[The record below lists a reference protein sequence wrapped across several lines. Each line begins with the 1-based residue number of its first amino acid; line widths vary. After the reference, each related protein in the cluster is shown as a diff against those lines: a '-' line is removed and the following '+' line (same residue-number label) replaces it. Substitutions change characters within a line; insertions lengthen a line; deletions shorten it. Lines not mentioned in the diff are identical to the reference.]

1 MTYIPMRRA
10 MFLVFEAIAIAAFLI
25 MLGSSILQVFLRYLT
40 DVSLMWTE
48 ELARLMCVFTTYFGS
63 VVVLMLREHIRVDV
77 LDAHLG
83 PRGHAI
89 VAAVGDVLVTWFLV
103 VFGIGC
109 WLMAR
114 ATWETETATMDW
126 FRMGYVYVGVGIAV
140 VAMIALVAMDLVARV
155 LGLIR
160 GRQPVA
166 PP

>member
-1 MTYIPMRRA
+1 MTYTPLRRA
-10 MFLVFEAIAIAAFLI
+10 MFLVFEGVAIAAFLI

-40 DVSLMWTE
+40 DISLMWTE
-48 ELARLMCVFTTYFGS
+48 ELARLMCVFTTYFGA

-83 PRGHAI
+83 ARGRAI
-89 VAAVGDVLVTWFLV
+89 AALISDVLVTWFLI
-103 VFGIGC
+103 VFAVGC

-140 VAMIALVAMDLVARV
+140 VVMTGLIIGDLIRQVTA
-155 LGLIR
+155 LIR
-160 GRQPVA
+160 GPKVA
-166 PP
+166 TP

>member
-1 MTYIPMRRA
+1 
-10 MFLVFEAIAIAAFLI
+10 MFLVLEGVAIAAFLI

-40 DVSLMWTE
+40 DISLMWTE
-48 ELARLMCVFTTYFGS
+48 ELARLMCVFTTYFGA

-83 PRGHAI
+83 ARGRAI
-89 VAAVGDVLVTWFLV
+89 AALISDVLVTWFLI
-103 VFGIGC
+103 VFAVGC

-140 VAMIALVAMDLVARV
+140 AVMIGLIIGDLFRQVTA
-155 LGLIR
+155 LIR
-160 GRQPVA
+160 GPKVA
-166 PP
+166 AP

>member
-1 MTYIPMRRA
+1 MTYTPLRRA
-10 MFLVFEAIAIAAFLI
+10 MFLVLEGVAIAAFLI

-40 DVSLMWTE
+40 DISLMWTE
-48 ELARLMCVFTTYFGS
+48 ELARLMCVFTTYFGA

-83 PRGHAI
+83 ARGRAI
-89 VAAVGDVLVTWFLV
+89 AALISDVLVTWFLI
-103 VFGIGC
+103 VFAVGC

-140 VAMIALVAMDLVARV
+140 AVMIGLIIGDLIRQVTA
-155 LGLIR
+155 LIR
-160 GRQPVA
+160 GPKVA
-166 PP
+166 AP

>member
-1 MTYIPMRRA
+1 MTYTPLRRA
-10 MFLVFEAIAIAAFLI
+10 MFLVFEGVAIAAFLI

-40 DVSLMWTE
+40 DISLMWTE

-77 LDAHLG
+77 LDPHLG
-83 PRGHAI
+83 VRGHAI
-89 VAAVGDVLVTWFLV
+89 AALISDVLVTWFLF
-103 VFGIGC
+103 VFAVGC

-140 VAMIALVAMDLVARV
+140 AVMIGLIIGDLIRQVTA
-155 LGLIR
+155 LIR
-160 GRQPVA
+160 GPKVA
-166 PP
+166 TP